1 MRLFKTSSCLYPIL
15 VSKLPIVSINQLIS
29 EIFEKNV
36 LNRINSQL
44 QSANSKASMM
54 YQKNLDHLGNL
65 DNLDEKTREMVEE
78 AKKYRDNSKGVYVAS
93 YWLNKKYAIL
103 IYGSITLIVLIFV
116 MFFYRLIL
124 G

>member
-1 MRLFKTSSCLYPIL
+1 M
-15 VSKLPIVSINQLIS
+15 
-29 EIFEKNV
+29 

-44 QSANSKASMM
+44 QTANSKASMM

>member
-1 MRLFKTSSCLYPIL
+1 
-15 VSKLPIVSINQLIS
+15 
-29 EIFEKNV
+29 
-36 LNRINSQL
+36 
-44 QSANSKASMM
+44 MM